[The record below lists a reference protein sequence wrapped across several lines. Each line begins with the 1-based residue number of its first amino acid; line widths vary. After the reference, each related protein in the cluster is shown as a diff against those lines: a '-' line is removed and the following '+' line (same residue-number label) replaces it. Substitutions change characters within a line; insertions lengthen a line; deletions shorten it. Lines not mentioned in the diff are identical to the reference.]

1 MVNLSIFTELAPM
14 VVVFTKYD
22 RLLISKKDEFGDKEG
37 PDEAGKVYDACVLS
51 LKNIVN
57 GMNPPMPMPIYVK
70 VSGIISHSLYDQR
83 HG

>member
-1 MVNLSIFTELAPM
+1 M

-37 PDEAGKVYDACVLS
+37 PDEARKVYDACVVS

-57 GMNPPMPMPIYVK
+57 GMKPPISEPIFVK

>member
-1 MVNLSIFTELAPM
+1 M

-22 RLLISKKDEFGDKEG
+22 RLLISKKEEF
-37 PDEAGKVYDACVLS
+37 PDQGNEKAEEVYDACVLS

-57 GMNPPMPMPIYVK
+57 RMNPPIPVPMFVK